1 MREWG
6 RCEVKW
12 RVINKW
18 GAAAPLFASVSRLML
33 HVQRSPQG
41 CRTVDSQEA
50 IKTQR
55 AVSLAGQSGA
65 TELQRYRWTPLPRPT
80 PPPRCPPTVNEP
92 GSQHRDAWQLLCEW
106 SQLDPEWSEWTEGQR
121 TEQLLQCHHKPS
133 ISWTPHHSQG
143 QPGSQGQNYVK
154 YYIYTGLLQVYNYTT
169 VNRCCLKFRV

>member
-1 MREWG
+1 
-6 RCEVKW
+6 
-12 RVINKW
+12 
-18 GAAAPLFASVSRLML
+18 ML

-65 TELQRYRWTPLPRPT
+65 TELQRHRWTP
-80 PPPRCPPTVNEP
+80 PPPSLAVPPQSMNLGASTEMPGSSCVNEVNLTQNEVN
-92 GSQHRDAWQLLCEW
+92 GLRDKELSSFYSVITNHPSAELL
-106 SQLDPEWSEWTEGQR
+106 TTAR
-121 TEQLLQCHHKPS
+121 V
-133 ISWTPHHSQG
+133 SQG

>member
-1 MREWG
+1 
-6 RCEVKW
+6 
-12 RVINKW
+12 
-18 GAAAPLFASVSRLML
+18 ML

-55 AVSLAGQSGA
+55 AVSLAGQSG
-65 TELQRYRWTPLPRPT
+65 T
-80 PPPRCPPTVNEP
+80 PPLAVPPQSMNLGASTEMPGSSCVNEVNLTQNEVN
-92 GSQHRDAWQLLCEW
+92 GLRDKELSSFYSVTTNHPSAELL
-106 SQLDPEWSEWTEGQR
+106 T
-121 TEQLLQCHHKPS
+121 TA
-133 ISWTPHHSQG
+133 TVSQG